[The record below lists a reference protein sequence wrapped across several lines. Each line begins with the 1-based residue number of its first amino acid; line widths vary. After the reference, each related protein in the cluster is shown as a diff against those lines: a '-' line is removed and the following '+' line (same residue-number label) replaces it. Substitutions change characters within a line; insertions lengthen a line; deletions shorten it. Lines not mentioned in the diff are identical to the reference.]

1 MKMAL
6 GAGVGLRPHA
16 VIFSAGAMIQKV
28 PGSPERP
35 RSSLQQSDP
44 SGRPRLRLS
53 VAMLGSLALAAVAP
67 LVAAEVDSKRL
78 EAAAGEPSNWLTYFG
93 SYEAWRY
100 STLDQIN
107 RANISELRP
116 VWAFETGIPDG
127 GLQAAPLVVDGV
139 MYVSSAWNHV
149 FALDAAT
156 GEMLWRYDYPEP
168 ETIPGTYGTWNRG
181 VAVAY
186 GLVYMGTLDNHVV
199 ALDRDTGE
207 EVWRVEVENAAQ
219 CGCNI
224 TSAPLVVK
232 DLVITGVTGGDSAHR
247 GYLNAYDAKTG
258 RHRWRFWTIP
268 APGEPGHDSWEGD
281 SWRYGGGSTWITG
294 TYDAELDL
302 LYWAV
307 GNPAADFYGE
317 DREGDNLYTDSIVA
331 LDPDTGHLRWHYQQI
346 PHDVWDYDSAYEI
359 VLLDLEVDGESRKT
373 LLNPSKSGYVWLLD
387 RGSGEFLGAW
397 PLVENSNW
405 IDGIGPSGELL
416 GRNEPAVGERTFICP
431 AIGGGRSWNHGAYS
445 PATGWF
451 YSTGLEW
458 CQTVT
463 VRREEPREGMPFFGG
478 EFEMEHPRSGPAHSH
493 LSAYDPVTG
502 ERKWRYE
509 HKYPL
514 LASQLATAGG
524 LVFTGDATGRFFALD
539 ADTGRELWGFR
550 TGSGHRG
557 SAVSYAVDGRQ
568 FVATP
573 SGWGSAL
580 AGLTTQLWP
589 EAADFPSGSSIFA
602 FALPEGSE

>member
-1 MKMAL
+1 
-6 GAGVGLRPHA
+6 
-16 VIFSAGAMIQKV
+16 MIQKV

-44 SGRPRLRLS
+44 SGRPLLRLS

-78 EAAAGEPSNWLTYFG
+78 EAAGGEPSNWLTYYG

-359 VLLDLEVDGESRKT
+359 VLLDLEVDGEVRKT

-557 SAVSYAVDGRQ
+557 STVSYAIDGRQ

-602 FALPEGSE
+602 FSLPEGSE